1 MSKEEIRNQLRVD
14 ARLFNFILN
23 GLKGVVVE
31 KDLVRDGD
39 FKVALSSGEEEFKV
53 KILELLEKGRFQP
66 PAKEELTSS
75 LKIEPKRLTD
85 ILSLMAKEGRVVR
98 INESIYMSAGVYNEM
113 IMVLGTFFGKKPA
126 MTVAEFRDLLNT
138 TRKYALPFLE
148 FLDSQK
154 VTLRTGDVRKFI
166 LKR

>member
-1 MSKEEIRNQLRVD
+1 
-14 ARLFNFILN
+14 
-23 GLKGVVVE
+23 
-31 KDLVRDGD
+31 
-39 FKVALSSGEEEFKV
+39 
-53 KILELLEKGRFQP
+53 
-66 PAKEELTSS
+66 
-75 LKIEPKRLTD
+75 
-85 ILSLMAKEGRVVR
+85 
-98 INESIYMSAGVYNEM
+98 
-113 IMVLGTFFGKKPA
+113 